1 MENIMKKFLI
11 TLGATATL
19 LVTPS
24 IFADLPTKDET
35 KANEVQTE
43 EVATSSTKTIVEN
56 LQELKDNLTN
66 LVQTGADKFNQT
78 LSDTYDQIA
87 QSVAE
92 IKENMKD
99 QKDKKSEELQK
110 SIDDVKAKMEAYKK
124 AGSEKQEKIRQNL
137 VDKLEELN
145 KNINEYNNNKEKA
158 NS

>member
-1 MENIMKKFLI
+1 MKKILV

-19 LVTPS
+19 LLTPN
-24 IFADLPTKDET
+24 IFADSPTKDET
-35 KANEVQTE
+35 QANEVQTE
-43 EVATSSTKTIVEN
+43 EVATSSTKTITEN

-66 LVQTGADKFNQT
+66 LAQTGADKFNQT
-78 LSDTYDQIA
+78 LSNTYDQIA

-99 QKDKKSEELQK
+99 QKDKKGKELQK
-110 SIDDVKAKMEAYKK
+110 STDDIKAKIEDYKK
-124 AGSEKQEKIRQNL
+124 AGSEKQEKIRQQL

-145 KNINEYNNNKEKA
+145 KNINEYNKEKA

>member
-1 MENIMKKFLI
+1 MKRILI
-11 TLGATATL
+11 TFATTATL
-19 LVTPS
+19 LLTPS
-24 IFADLPTKDET
+24 IFADSPTKEKA

-43 EVATSSTKTIVEN
+43 EVATSSTKTITEN

-66 LVQTGADKFNQT
+66 LAQTGADKFNQS

-92 IKENMKD
+92 IKKNVKD

-110 SIDDVKAKMEAYKK
+110 SIDDVKAKMEDYKK
-124 AGSEKQEKIRQNL
+124 AGSKKQEEIRQHL

-145 KNINEYNNNKEKA
+145 KNINEYNKEKA

>member
-19 LVTPS
+19 LLTSS

-35 KANEVQTE
+35 KANEVQTA
-43 EVATSSTKTIVEN
+43 EVATSSTKTITEN

-66 LVQTGADKFNQT
+66 LAQTGADKFNQT
-78 LSDTYDQIA
+78 LSNTYDQIA
-87 QSVAE
+87 QSVTE
-92 IKENMKD
+92 IKKNVKD
-99 QKDKKSEELQK
+99 QKDKKGEELQK
-110 SIDDVKAKMEAYKK
+110 SIDAVKAKMEAYKK
-124 AGSEKQEKIRQNL
+124 AGSKKQEKIRQHL

-145 KNINEYNNNKEKA
+145 KNINEYNNDKEKA